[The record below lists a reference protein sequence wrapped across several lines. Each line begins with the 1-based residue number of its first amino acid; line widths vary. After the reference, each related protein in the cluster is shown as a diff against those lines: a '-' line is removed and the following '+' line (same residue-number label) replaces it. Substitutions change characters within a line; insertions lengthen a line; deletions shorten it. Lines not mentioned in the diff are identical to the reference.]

1 MYVGFSY
8 TWNIANF
15 EAFCWNI
22 LLSVNLLFLK
32 SDVQVRSHYISKVP
46 SISIC
51 HERTCQ
57 KQVSS
62 HPFKKTAALFN
73 VFLSIKDL
81 DILINDPVWGPH
93 LFYKVVL
100 DKPTSLHQCGWLLKS
115 VLAVLHCC
123 RISSK
128 CGRMELRIT
137 THIVCAEVNLEE
149 QYTCRY
155 PGSIS
160 DSLWSSVHSVLKA
173 TFVSVSSR
181 SCCCFLFYCIY

>member
-1 MYVGFSY
+1 M
-8 TWNIANF
+8 
-15 EAFCWNI
+15 
-22 LLSVNLLFLK
+22 NLLFLK

-137 THIVCAEVNLEE
+137 TAHILCVRRSQSGGAVYL
-149 QYTCRY
+149 QCRY

>member
-1 MYVGFSY
+1 M
-8 TWNIANF
+8 
-15 EAFCWNI
+15 
-22 LLSVNLLFLK
+22 NLLFLK

-62 HPFKKTAALFN
+62 HPFKKTSALFN

-115 VLAVLHCC
+115 VLAVLHCAVESLQNAAEWNWESPHILC
-123 RISSK
+123 VQKSIWRSSILA
-128 CGRMELRIT
+128 GILDQFRTLYEA
-137 THIVCAEVNLEE
+137 VCI
-149 QYTCRY
+149 Q
-155 PGSIS
+155 S
-160 DSLWSSVHSVLKA
+160 
-173 TFVSVSSR
+173 
-181 SCCCFLFYCIY
+181 

>member
-1 MYVGFSY
+1 MYQ
-8 TWNIANF
+8 
-15 EAFCWNI
+15 
-22 LLSVNLLFLK
+22 
-32 SDVQVRSHYISKVP
+32 VQSHYISKVP

-62 HPFKKTAALFN
+62 HPFTKNLLPCFN

-123 RISSK
+123 RIYSK

-137 THIVCAEVNLEE
+137 TLCTQVNLEE
-149 QYTCRY
+149 QVYLGWFRTHYEVVCIQSFKSNICECE
-155 PGSIS
+155 PANLLLFSIVS
-160 DSLWSSVHSVLKA
+160 IKTLRSWSQKDLWLTSWSQSIE
-173 TFVSVSSR
+173 FR
-181 SCCCFLFYCIY
+181 DD